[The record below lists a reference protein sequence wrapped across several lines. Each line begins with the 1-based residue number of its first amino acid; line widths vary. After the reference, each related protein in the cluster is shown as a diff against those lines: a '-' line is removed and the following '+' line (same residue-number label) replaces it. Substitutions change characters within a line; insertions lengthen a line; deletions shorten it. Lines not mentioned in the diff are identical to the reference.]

1 MLKRKIENEGINE
14 ETYKRKKIDE
24 FSQDYYSEYE
34 DEDTKEYEDEDT
46 KEYEDEDTK
55 EYEDED
61 TKEYEDEDT
70 KDETYKKEKTEI
82 KNILLD
88 ELNIIKNR
96 VKDERINVINN
107 NITTL
112 EKIVN
117 GTVYDIPYDIYVKY
131 IVSSPVNFNISK
143 RTYNISQLYDNFIIQ
158 DIYKTIQSKVNI
170 DTISNCGIYKII
182 FNTDKNIAT
191 LNKYGENPKMLRFDK
206 NDNLYSINE
215 TVLVKFFLPDLF
227 NCKLNTII
235 LNIGLYKDNDKIGH
249 RNIFILKKNNVGD
262 RIICNIYIYEPQ
274 GENFKEIDV
283 FEKFINELNEKAK
296 LYSEQIGKNISFHI
310 YYPHKDSCPI
320 GIQELLSKRDTG
332 LCMVYSYLWCYLF
345 IMTSLNDDFIKKDYS
360 ISLLVDI
367 LEKDIIDS
375 MKHKKDLRISLY
387 KLFVR
392 FGNYNV
398 EGFKKYIS
406 KYYNV
411 DENLDKI
418 IPILE
423 NYKRK

>member
-1 MLKRKIENEGINE
+1 MFKRKLENED
-14 ETYKRKKIDE
+14 TIDE
-24 FSQDYYSEYE
+24 IKKKKVDDFSDKDEYSNYE
-34 DEDTKEYEDEDT
+34 DEYIDEIEGDINDINSEIEEDT
-46 KEYEDEDTK
+46 EDDS
-55 EYEDED
+55 
-61 TKEYEDEDT
+61 
-70 KDETYKKEKTEI
+70 YKKEKIEI

-96 VKDERINVINN
+96 VKDERINIINDN
-107 NITTL
+107 VTTL
-112 EKIVN
+112 EKTVN

-235 LNIGLYKDNDKIGH
+235 LNIGLYNDNDKIGH
-249 RNIFILKKNNVGD
+249 RNIFILKKNNIGN
-262 RIICNIYIYEPQ
+262 RIICNVYIYEPQ
-274 GENFKEIDV
+274 GENFKEIDI

-296 LYSEQIGKNISFHI
+296 LYSEQIEKNISFHR
-310 YYPHKDSCPI
+310 YYPHNDSCPI

-332 LCMVYSYLWCYLF
+332 LCMIYSYLWCYLF
-345 IMTSLNDDFIKKDYS
+345 IMTSLNDDFIKNDYN

-367 LEKDIIDS
+367 LEKDIINS

-398 EGFKKYIS
+398 ERFKKYIS
-406 KYYNV
+406 KYYNI

-418 IPILE
+418 IPTLE

>member
-1 MLKRKIENEGINE
+1 MFKRKLENED
-14 ETYKRKKIDE
+14 TIDE
-24 FSQDYYSEYE
+24 IKKKKVDDFSDKDEYSNYE
-34 DEDTKEYEDEDT
+34 DDEIDEIDGDINDTNSEIEEDTEDNS
-46 KEYEDEDTK
+46 
-55 EYEDED
+55 
-61 TKEYEDEDT
+61 
-70 KDETYKKEKTEI
+70 YKKEKIEI

-88 ELNIIKNR
+88 ELNIIKNQ
-96 VKDERINVINN
+96 VKDERINIINDN
-107 NITTL
+107 VTTL
-112 EKIVN
+112 EKTVN
-117 GTVYDIPYDIYVKY
+117 DTVYDIPYDIYVKY
-131 IVSSPVNFNISK
+131 IVSSPVNFNINK

-235 LNIGLYKDNDKIGH
+235 LNIGLYNDNDKIGH
-249 RNIFILKKNNVGD
+249 RNIFILKKNNIGN
-262 RIICNIYIYEPQ
+262 RIICNVYIYEPQ
-274 GENFKEIDV
+274 GENFKEIDI

-296 LYSEQIGKNISFHI
+296 LYSEQIKKNISFHI
-310 YYPHKDSCPI
+310 YYPHNDSCPI

-332 LCMVYSYLWCYLF
+332 LCMIYSYLWCYLF
-345 IMTSLNDDFIKKDYS
+345 IMTSLNDNFIKNDYN

-367 LEKDIIDS
+367 LEKDIINS

-398 EGFKKYIS
+398 ERFKKYIS

-423 NYKRK
+423 NYKRKQIL